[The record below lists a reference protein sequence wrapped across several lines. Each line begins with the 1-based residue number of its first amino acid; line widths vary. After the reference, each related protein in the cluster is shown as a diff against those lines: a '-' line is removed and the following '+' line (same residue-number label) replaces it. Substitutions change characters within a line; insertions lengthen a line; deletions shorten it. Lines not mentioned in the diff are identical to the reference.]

1 MGLNKSLKL
10 YAVVP
15 EFGGEQVSNHFAA
28 RATLKI
34 FNGPFRHDL
43 SGGVRLGLFNVTA
56 KLSRLLLELAKRLFL

>member
-15 EFGGEQVSNHFAA
+15 EFGGQQVSHHFVS
-28 RATLKI
+28 RDTLKI
-34 FNGPFRHDL
+34 FNGPSRHDL